1 MTNAIAPQEMTDT
14 LPEGIPERTL
24 GWEALAFA
32 AKYLRH
38 VDGNRAGQRWEFT
51 PRQARFIL
59 WYYAVDEEGDWLYG
73 HAARRLA
80 KGPIAHS
87 EMVPTPSG
95 WKKHGDLQVWD
106 DVYAVDGSVTKV
118 VELGYE
124 VNEDCYRIT
133 FSDDT
138 SVKSTGSH
146 RWPVDALVG
155 NERVRKIV
163 TVDEMLKSGLAG
175 DELFYR
181 TLPTPLV
188 KECHNRHLGH
198 RFITDIEPIESE
210 PARCITVAHDSHQ
223 YLVGNGW
230 VPTCNSGKS
239 PFAAVMAIVEFLA
252 PVRFA
257 GWDDSLPGK
266 CYGKRVDMP
275 LVQLVAASLSQ
286 PLALDTE
293 VRTIDGWKIVGD
305 LHVGDFVYGSDG
317 LPAEVKRETEVFYD
331 RECFRVEF
339 DDGTSI
345 VADAG
350 HGWTVQAKNGH
361 GDGFDT
367 VTMTTQQMKDYK
379 ESRKRGSLRIPT
391 VPVHFPEKE
400 LEVDPYILG
409 FWLGDGSRNNGSF
422 AIDWRLKDELE
433 TIFRRHLLDYEDLR
447 FAFAQENTGTVNVKR
462 RDGICPRGHEYF
474 NDLSNQSTVKGNPAC
489 RKCYM
494 YPRAGYNDPELP
506 ALIQRL
512 RSIGVL
518 KNKHI
523 PDCYLNGS
531 YDQRMELLRGLMD
544 SDGSINKD
552 GRAIFTNKDR
562 RLIEGIES
570 LLDSLG
576 FKWKEY
582 PATNGAARVDFI
594 PRAGEYVF
602 KFEYKKSRQRE
613 VDHPLSVNRRVTAI
627 VPVESVPVKCI
638 GIDNEDHLFQATR
651 RGVLTHNTENT
662 MSMIQAMLSPHNAPQ
677 LREDYSLDV
686 GKTQI
691 TTEPW
696 GKLEVVSSSPRSVEG
711 ARVTCVIAD
720 ELEHWTPSTGGV
732 KLFTTLKANL
742 TKTGNR
748 MIETLNSW
756 EPDVGSAGELTFKAW
771 CGQMEGSE
779 REIKRGIL
787 YDAVMA
793 PFDTD
798 ISDETSLRKGLEYV
812 YADCPWSL
820 EHLDAI
826 ISDFYTS
833 STPLA
838 ESKRKYLNHN
848 VAAEDAWADP
858 KNWALMA
865 DRSRKVA
872 DGEDIV
878 MFFDGSLSRDATALV
893 GACVSD
899 GHVFT
904 IGIWEPGNKH
914 SGANKIDARA
924 VDARVEWA
932 FQRYNVRAFFAD
944 VNEWDG
950 YVKNVWAERYA
961 DRLDIWA
968 TPSAGATGVAEPIA
982 WDMRSKT
989 MAFTMACELVEAEI
1003 LDGAFTHDG
1012 DPILARHVANARRH
1026 ENRWGIDIRKESK
1039 DSARKIDA
1047 AVCMIGA
1054 RHALRVLRENG
1065 GTPATYEAFFY

>member
-1 MTNAIAPQEMTDT
+1 MAGEIIPAAERLDT
-14 LPEGIPERTL
+14 LPPGIPERTL

-38 VDGNRAGQRWEFT
+38 VDGDRAGQRWEFT

-59 WYYAVDEEGDWLYG
+59 WYYAVDENGAWEYG

-95 WKKHGDLQVWD
+95 WKRHGDLQVWD

-118 VELGYE
+118 LELGHE
-124 VNEDCYRIT
+124 VDEDCYRVS
-133 FSDDT
+133 FSDST
-138 SVKSTGSH
+138 IVKCTGSH

-175 DELFYR
+175 NELLYR
-181 TLPTPLV
+181 TLPTPLT
-188 KECHNRHLGH
+188 EEGHSHNSGH
-198 RFITDIEPIESE
+198 RFITAIEPIESE
-210 PARCITVAHDSHQ
+210 PARCITVGHESHQ
-223 YLVGNGW
+223 YLVGDGW

-257 GWDDSLPGK
+257 GWDDSLPGR

-286 PLALDTE
+286 
-293 VRTIDGWKIVGD
+293 
-305 LHVGDFVYGSDG
+305 
-317 LPAEVKRETEVFYD
+317 
-331 RECFRVEF
+331 
-339 DDGTSI
+339 
-345 VADAG
+345 
-350 HGWTVQAKNGH
+350 
-361 GDGFDT
+361 
-367 VTMTTQQMKDYK
+367 
-379 ESRKRGSLRIPT
+379 
-391 VPVHFPEKE
+391 
-400 LEVDPYILG
+400 
-409 FWLGDGSRNNGSF
+409 
-422 AIDWRLKDELE
+422 
-433 TIFRRHLLDYEDLR
+433 
-447 FAFAQENTGTVNVKR
+447 
-462 RDGICPRGHEYF
+462 
-474 NDLSNQSTVKGNPAC
+474 
-489 RKCYM
+489 
-494 YPRAGYNDPELP
+494 
-506 ALIQRL
+506 
-512 RSIGVL
+512 
-518 KNKHI
+518 
-523 PDCYLNGS
+523 
-531 YDQRMELLRGLMD
+531 
-544 SDGSINKD
+544 
-552 GRAIFTNKDR
+552 
-562 RLIEGIES
+562 
-570 LLDSLG
+570 
-576 FKWKEY
+576 
-582 PATNGAARVDFI
+582 
-594 PRAGEYVF
+594 
-602 KFEYKKSRQRE
+602 
-613 VDHPLSVNRRVTAI
+613 
-627 VPVESVPVKCI
+627 
-638 GIDNEDHLFQATR
+638 
-651 RGVLTHNTENT
+651 TENT

-677 LREDYSLDV
+677 LREDYNLDV

-691 TTEPW
+691 TTDPW

-711 ARVTCVIAD
+711 ARATCVIAD

-771 CGQMEGSE
+771 CGQQDGTE
-779 REIKRGIL
+779 RETERGIL

-798 ISDETSLRKGLEYV
+798 IADKESLTKALEFV
-812 YADCPWSL
+812 YEDCYWSL

-826 ISDFYTS
+826 ISDIYTS

-838 ESKRKYLNHN
+838 ESKRKYLNWN

-904 IGIWEPGNKH
+904 IGVWEPGNKH
-914 SGANKIDARA
+914 SGNNKIDARA

-1039 DSARKIDA
+1039 DSSRKIDA

>member
-38 VDGNRAGQRWEFT
+38 VDGKRAGQRWEFT

-124 VNEDCYRIT
+124 VNEDCFKVT
-133 FSDDT
+133 FRDGT
-138 SVKSTGSH
+138 SVKCTGSH
-146 RWPVDALVG
+146 RWPVEVFTG
-155 NERVRKIV
+155 RNKRKSEVV
-163 TVDEMLKSGLAG
+163 TVKQMLDAGLVYERKLTAG
-175 DELFYR
+175 KTKATKGGVSRYKV
-181 TLPTPLV
+181 LPTPAVEGEEANLPMDPYLFGYWLGDGDSDAGRITCGTEDLPHLLNQIEACGYEYREPRRTNTAWRV
-188 KECHNRHLGH
+188 TVNSAFAQLREIGALNNKHIPDMYLNASKEQRFALLQGLMDSDGTASKSGQCEISMMQGPLRGDILHLCNSLGLMPTVTDSPATLNGRVVGE
-198 RFITDIEPIESE
+198 RFRIKFSPLLDEQVFRLERKLERCKKERKHSVPFGRSRTIVSIEPIESE

-223 YLVGNGW
+223 YLVGDGW

-286 PLALDTE
+286 
-293 VRTIDGWKIVGD
+293 
-305 LHVGDFVYGSDG
+305 
-317 LPAEVKRETEVFYD
+317 
-331 RECFRVEF
+331 
-339 DDGTSI
+339 
-345 VADAG
+345 
-350 HGWTVQAKNGH
+350 
-361 GDGFDT
+361 
-367 VTMTTQQMKDYK
+367 
-379 ESRKRGSLRIPT
+379 
-391 VPVHFPEKE
+391 
-400 LEVDPYILG
+400 
-409 FWLGDGSRNNGSF
+409 
-422 AIDWRLKDELE
+422 
-433 TIFRRHLLDYEDLR
+433 
-447 FAFAQENTGTVNVKR
+447 
-462 RDGICPRGHEYF
+462 
-474 NDLSNQSTVKGNPAC
+474 
-489 RKCYM
+489 
-494 YPRAGYNDPELP
+494 
-506 ALIQRL
+506 
-512 RSIGVL
+512 
-518 KNKHI
+518 
-523 PDCYLNGS
+523 
-531 YDQRMELLRGLMD
+531 
-544 SDGSINKD
+544 
-552 GRAIFTNKDR
+552 
-562 RLIEGIES
+562 
-570 LLDSLG
+570 
-576 FKWKEY
+576 
-582 PATNGAARVDFI
+582 
-594 PRAGEYVF
+594 
-602 KFEYKKSRQRE
+602 
-613 VDHPLSVNRRVTAI
+613 
-627 VPVESVPVKCI
+627 
-638 GIDNEDHLFQATR
+638 
-651 RGVLTHNTENT
+651 TENT

-711 ARVTCVIAD
+711 ARASCVIAD

-798 ISDETSLRKGLEYV
+798 INDEDSLRKGLEYV

-826 ISDFYTS
+826 ISDIYTS

-904 IGIWEPGNKH
+904 IGVWEPGNKH
-914 SGANKIDARA
+914 SGNNKIDARA

-1039 DSARKIDA
+1039 DSSRKIDA